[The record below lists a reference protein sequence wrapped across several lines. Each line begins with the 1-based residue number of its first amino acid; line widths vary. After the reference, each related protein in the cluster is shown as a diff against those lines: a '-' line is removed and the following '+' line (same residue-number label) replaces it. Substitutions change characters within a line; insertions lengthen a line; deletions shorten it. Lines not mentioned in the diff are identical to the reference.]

1 MSNNLSNKRKLY
13 NVVYN
18 KKIDYGFNSLAAP
31 SASCTGS
38 ISMQPTKS
46 NSSLDKREPVVAAEP
61 VVAVEPVVAAEPVK
75 LVVEEVPK
83 TSNKNRFAAFYK

>member
-1 MSNNLSNKRKLY
+1 
-13 NVVYN
+13 
-18 KKIDYGFNSLAAP
+18 
-31 SASCTGS
+31 
-38 ISMQPTKS
+38 MQPTKS